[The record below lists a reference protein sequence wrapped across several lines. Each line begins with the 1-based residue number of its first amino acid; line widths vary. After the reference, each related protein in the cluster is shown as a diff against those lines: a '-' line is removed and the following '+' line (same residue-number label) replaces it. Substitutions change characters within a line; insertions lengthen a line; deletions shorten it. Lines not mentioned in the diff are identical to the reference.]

1 MSIARAASRSLRK
14 RAALLALSLGL
25 APLLLANA
33 AFADAIDG
41 EWCRAGRSFKIDG
54 PEILT
59 YGGTR
64 MRGDYDRHGFRYTV
78 PANEP
83 EAGAAIVMVL
93 RGDELLHLFKKPVA
107 GSGQEDPPEAWQ
119 RCRVTS

>member
-1 MSIARAASRSLRK
+1 MSTANNAGLVQTLRATAM
-14 RAALLALSLGL
+14 AGGTILALWSGT
-25 APLLLANA
+25 

-41 EWCRAGRSFKIDG
+41 EWCRSGRSFKIDG
-54 PEILT
+54 PEIVT

-64 MRGDYDRHGFRYTV
+64 MAGDYNRHGFRYTV

-83 EAGAAIVMVL
+83 EVGAVIVMVL
-93 RGDELLHLFKKPVA
+93 RGEEMLHLFKQPKDAA
-107 GSGQEDPPEAWQ
+107 GHDDAPETWT